1 MIPNA
6 GSAAWI
12 LRPRPRLAARMRL
25 FSFPYAGAG
34 ASVYRAW
41 PQALPPEVESCAV
54 QPPGRENRL
63 GERQH
68 TNVVEL
74 AAAAAQGLRPYLDKP
89 FAFFGHS
96 LGALVCFE
104 LARRLRREQG
114 LLPLY
119 LFVSAC
125 RAPQRPD
132 PHPALHA
139 LPDARFIEAVRGRY
153 AAIPAEVVGHAEL
166 LELLL
171 PTLKADFEAFETYR
185 HASDAP
191 LDCPVSC
198 FGGVEDR
205 FATRDELSDWREQ
218 TESFFRI
225 KLYPGGHFYLQ
236 AVEAELLA
244 ELTADLTGMPSRAA
258 AGPVSVPEGS
268 SAALGRNTKI

>member
-1 MIPNA
+1 MKP
-6 GSAAWI
+6 AAPRGAPSWI
-12 LRPRPRLAARMRL
+12 VRLRPRPNARLRL
-25 FSFPYAGAG
+25 FCFPYAGSG
-34 ASVYRAW
+34 ASVFRGW
-41 PQALPPEVESCAV
+41 GQALPPEIECCPV
-54 QPPGRENRL
+54 QPPGREGRL
-63 GERQH
+63 GEAPYRR
-68 TNVVEL
+68 VSEL
-74 AAAAAQGLRPYLDKP
+74 AEAAAAGLQPHLDKP

-114 LLPLY
+114 LLPLH

-139 LPDARFIEAVRGRY
+139 LPDARFIEAVRERY
-153 AAIPAEVVGHAEL
+153 DAIPAEVVGHAEL

-198 FGGVEDR
+198 FGGVDDR

-225 KLYPGGHFYLQ
+225 KLFPGGHFYLQ
-236 AVEAELLA
+236 AFEAELLA
-244 ELTADLTGMPSRAA
+244 ELTADLTGVPSRVAEQA
-258 AGPVSVPEGS
+258 QAD
-268 SAALGRNTKI
+268 